1 MLSKLSHKI
10 ILLSVTVLLI
20 SFICNCYKAS
30 KSTNTEYYNEPEVAS
45 TIPQKELVFF
55 MASWCGHCKRFEPV
69 WDKFVS
75 KCASEGLHSSVKLTK
90 LDVDKDSE
98 HHQGHRF
105 RTHQVRGFPTV
116 MLTDVNDCPGTPFN
130 RNRTEEDLLA
140 FLNESA

>member
-1 MLSKLSHKI
+1 MLSKISEKV
-10 ILLSVTVLLI
+10 ILVSAIVLLI
-20 SFICNCYKAS
+20 SFMCSCYKAS
-30 KSTNTEYYNEPEVAS
+30 YTKTETYDEPQAPPA
-45 TIPQKELVFF
+45 PQKELVFF

-75 KCASEGLHSSVKLTK
+75 KCASEGLHPTVKLTK

-98 HHQGHRF
+98 HHQGYRF
-105 RTHQVRGFPTV
+105 QKHAVRGFPTV
-116 MLTDVNDCPGTPFN
+116 MLTDVNDSPGTPFN

>member
-1 MLSKLSHKI
+1 MLSKLSEKV
-10 ILLSVTVLLI
+10 ILVSAIVLLI
-20 SFICNCYKAS
+20 SFMCSCYKAS
-30 KSTNTEYYNEPEVAS
+30 NTKTETYDEPQAPPS
-45 TIPQKELVFF
+45 PQKELVFF

-69 WDKFVS
+69 WDKFAL
-75 KCASEGLHSSVKLTK
+75 KCATEGLHSNVKLTK

-105 RTHQVRGFPTV
+105 KTHQVRGFPTV
-116 MLTDVNDCPGTPFN
+116 TLTDVNDSPGTPFN